1 MMLGSLCSPCCGDDP
16 CFANIV
22 PSLSSVSLT
31 ISAYNSSLCQGRQNQ
46 FATSLATDNFCFD
59 GDTTYN
65 GTHIL
70 DVQSETETQYILASP
85 TLQNL
90 SSSCINE
97 GKIFCVIYKSPPP
110 ATFSGVKAF
119 ATTPGITTGGSYAGQ
134 LIGSF
139 FIPITAAT
147 FFDPPTRDANGAHGF
162 YNWLTDPAPQC
173 LRETVIP
180 HAGSGQVVLGEWS
193 EDQIEDAYAS
203 RTYLWRCDL
212 GCVTNAFGARALVA
226 DDYVT
231 FPSSPTRVPPNFQIF
246 STLINAANMW
256 NFSGPSV
263 APQVTA
269 VTAS

>member
-1 MMLGSLCSPCCGDDP
+1 MLGSLCSPCCGDDP

-22 PSLSSVSLT
+22 PTLSSVSLT
-31 ISAYNSSLCQGRQNQ
+31 ISAYNSSFCQRLQDQ

-65 GTHIL
+65 GTHVL
-70 DVQSETETQYILASP
+70 DVQSETEAQYTLASP

-110 ATFSGVKAF
+110 ATFSAIKAF
-119 ATTPGITTGGSYAGQ
+119 ATTPGITTGGSYVGQ

-139 FIPITAAT
+139 FIPITSAT
-147 FFDPPTRDANGAHGF
+147 FFDPPTRNANGAHGF
-162 YNWLTDPAPQC
+162 YNWLTGPSPQC
-173 LRETVIP
+173 VRQSVIP
-180 HAGSGQVVLGEWS
+180 HAGNGQIVLGEWS
-193 EDQIEDAYAS
+193 EDQIEDAYSS
-203 RTYLWRCDL
+203 RTYLWRVDL
-212 GCVTNAFGARALVA
+212 GCVANTSGVRALVA
-226 DDYVT
+226 NNYIT
-231 FPSSPTRVPPNFQIF
+231 YPGNAGRVLPAFQVF
-246 STLINAANMW
+246 STLINAAYMW